1 MQFLCVYILNCY
13 ISIVTCKKPTALMNV
28 FIHKRLT
35 MYMKKRQI
43 DFFFSIC
50 LIIWLFN
57 CARVPLPKT
66 KKAAHTKCRLLSE
79 MWGGMG
85 LSSRAT
91 KLPKKKESEH
101 ELRPDSVWCERRDL
115 TVCGAAHRILLAR
128 VTPRFACGTALALSA
143 KNVPPAHFLNAET
156 LPGSSPQNKKSSPH
170 KV

>member
-28 FIHKRLT
+28 FIHKRLA

-50 LIIWLFN
+50 LIIWIFN

-66 KKAAHTKCRLLSE
+66 KKAAHTKVWTAFKMPGKRIVSP
-79 MWGGMG
+79 
-85 LSSRAT
+85 RAT
-91 KLPKKKESEH
+91 KLPQKKESER
-101 ELRPDSVWCERRDL
+101 ELRPDLSPVRETGLDRLRR
-115 TVCGAAHRILLAR
+115 CACILLAR

-143 KNVPPAHFLNAET
+143 KNVPPAHF
-156 LPGSSPQNKKSSPH
+156 
-170 KV
+170 